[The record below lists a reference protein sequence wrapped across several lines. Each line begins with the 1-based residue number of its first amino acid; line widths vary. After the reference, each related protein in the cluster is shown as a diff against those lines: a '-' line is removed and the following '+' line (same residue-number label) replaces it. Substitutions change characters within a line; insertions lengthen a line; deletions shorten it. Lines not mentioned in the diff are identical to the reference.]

1 MSEISTGSWFSYV
14 SLKSCHETSMAEAS
28 HGDKVSHYH
37 WLSFLIML
45 IKTFDENDSE
55 NISVGI
61 LMIIYKQ
68 KCLHSEYY
76 LPRKK
81 NTDCLRVVYWD
92 PKKHLHNSAQ
102 YFKSTKYIA
111 SVTKANF
118 LVLSFYIVN

>member
-1 MSEISTGSWFSYV
+1 MT
-14 SLKSCHETSMAEAS
+14 EAS

-55 NISVGI
+55 HFSVGI

-92 PKKHLHNSAQ
+92 PKKTLAQ
-102 YFKSTKYIA
+102 
-111 SVTKANF
+111 
-118 LVLSFYIVN
+118 